1 MKLSSIHVKSLAIN
15 ASNISTTTINGQE
28 HYVIRGAVPIVDDIV
43 MNGGLYPAE
52 EINNSY
58 QTMEGKLMPLPHPMV
73 DGKYV
78 SANDP
83 RAINSYHVGAWAQN
97 VSKSGDQVVMDV
109 YINKA
114 VAETK
119 PDGKRLIN
127 RLDEMIAGTNTDP
140 IHLSTGLL
148 TNKERKSGESKQKK
162 YSWIAR
168 NMQFDH
174 IAILLDEPGAGT
186 PEEGVGMFVN
196 ADGQE
201 GEVETASLVDAA
213 NSLKDGLLNKVKFFL
228 THNSD
233 ASFDEIYQML
243 REAIRAPSG
252 SDVYRYVVTVWP
264 DKFIFEEGNKLFQQK
279 YLIDDSTVTLVGDPV
294 EVVRKPTEY
303 EVKTNG
309 ETNPMKE
316 KMIAALNA
324 AGVKT
329 EGLTDDQVWDAYN
342 QQVQKKADKEKGE
355 DVLSIINAIERGFD
369 DIEHRISNMDKE
381 HSKYI
386 RATVTRMNY
395 MLNGESDTRG
405 LMIQLLKTIGDSKDS
420 EEKIE
425 KVGQSMNLSHFEVLS
440 EKSLYKKRKRRDFAS
455 QVEEEKQ
462 QEELS
467 REDVLRLNKIHTRYQ
482 QAEIEDFIESYMKDD
497 HMEVK
502 DIDIRDEES
511 FEKLILA
518 YDYSTRRNSKY
529 KVIERDDKLIDNG
542 SYRYPALTFVRRKAK
557 S

>member
-1 MKLSSIHVKSLAIN
+1 MNLTSIHVKSLAIN
-15 ASNISTTTINGQE
+15 ASSISTTTINGQE

-83 RAINSYHVGAWAQN
+83 RAINAYHVGAWAQN

-148 TNKERKSGESKQKK
+148 TNKEKKSGESKGKK
-162 YSWIAR
+162 HSWIAR

-201 GEVETASLVDAA
+201 GEVETASLIDAA
-213 NSLKDGLLNKVKFFL
+213 NSLKDGLMNKVKFFL

-264 DKFIFEEGNKLFQQK
+264 DKFIYEEGSKLLQQK
-279 YLIDDSTVTLVGDPV
+279 YLIDDNAVTLVGEPI

-324 AGVKT
+324 AGVTT

-342 QQVQKKADKEKGE
+342 QQMQKKAGGGDPAGAQVNAEAITAAVNAAITPLTDKIASLETQIQANAEKDLTEKRQAVKAKFPFMTEAAINSLAG
-355 DVLSIINAIERGFD
+355 DVLNDMYSQCQTSTG
-369 DIEHRISNMDKE
+369 
-381 HSKYI
+381 
-386 RATVTRMNY
+386 
-395 MLNGESDTRG
+395 LNGAFRQATNNQSV
-405 LMIQLLKTIGDSKDS
+405 S
-420 EEKIE
+420 EMPE
-425 KVGQSMNLSHFEVLS
+425 
-440 EKSLYKKRKRRDFAS
+440 
-455 QVEEEKQ
+455 
-462 QEELS
+462 
-467 REDVLRLNKIHTRYQ
+467 
-482 QAEIEDFIESYMKDD
+482 
-497 HMEVK
+497 
-502 DIDIRDEES
+502 
-511 FEKLILA
+511 
-518 YDYSTRRNSKY
+518 
-529 KVIERDDKLIDNG
+529 
-542 SYRYPALTFVRRKAK
+542 
-557 S
+557 

>member
-1 MKLSSIHVKSLAIN
+1 MNLTSIHVKSLAIN
-15 ASNISTTTINGQE
+15 ASNISTTTINDQE

-109 YINKA
+109 YINRA

-148 TNKERKSGESKQKK
+148 TNKEKKFGESKGKK
-162 YSWIAR
+162 HSWIAR

-186 PEEGVGMFVN
+186 PEEGIGMFVN

-201 GEVETASLVDAA
+201 GEVETASLVEAA
-213 NSLKDGLLNKVKFFL
+213 NNMKDNWWDRVKLFIS
-228 THNSD
+228 NASEM
-233 ASFDEIYQML
+233 SFDDIYQAL
-243 REAIRAPSG
+243 RMSIKQ
-252 SDVYRYVVTVWP
+252 DDKKWRYVVSVWP
-264 DKFIFEEGNKLFQQK
+264 DHFVYEEDGENAKPNLFDQK
-279 YLIDDSTVTLVGDPV
+279 YLISDKVVTLVGDPV

-342 QQVQKKADKEKGE
+342 QQVQKKAGDQPGTQ
-355 DVLSIINAIERGFD
+355 INSDAITAAVNLAIKPLTDE
-369 DIEHRISNMDKE
+369 IS
-381 HSKYI
+381 
-386 RATVTRMNY
+386 T
-395 MLNGESDTRG
+395 
-405 LMIQLLKTIGDSKDS
+405 LKTQLQANAEKDL
-420 EEKIE
+420 KT
-425 KVGQSMNLSHFEVLS
+425 
-440 EKSLYKKRKRRDFAS
+440 KREA
-455 QVEEEKQ
+455 V
-462 QEELS
+462 
-467 REDVLRLNKIHTRYQ
+467 
-482 QAEIEDFIESYMKDD
+482 
-497 HMEVK
+497 
-502 DIDIRDEES
+502 
-511 FEKLILA
+511 
-518 YDYSTRRNSKY
+518 
-529 KVIERDDKLIDNG
+529 
-542 SYRYPALTFVRRKAK
+542 KAK
-557 S
+557 FPFMTEAAINSLAGEALNDMYAQCQTSTGLNPSFQQVNAENDQWKDYDLNAGIDQEKK

>member
-15 ASNISTTTINGQE
+15 ASNISTTTINDQE

-83 RAINSYHVGAWAQN
+83 RAINTYHVGAWAQN

-148 TNKERKSGESKQKK
+148 TNKEKKSGESKGKK
-162 YSWIAR
+162 HSWIAR

-201 GEVETASLVDAA
+201 GEVENASLIDAA
-213 NSLKDGLLNKVKFFL
+213 NSLKDGLLNKVKFFF

-243 REAIRAPSG
+243 RDAIRAPSG

-264 DKFIFEEGNKLFQQK
+264 DKFIYEEGNKLFQQK
-279 YLIDDSTVTLVGDPV
+279 YLIDDSTVTLVGEPV

-309 ETNPMKE
+309 ETNTMKE

-342 QQVQKKADKEKGE
+342 QQMQKKDGGGDPGQAQ
-355 DVLSIINAIERGFD
+355 INSDAITAAVNLALKPLTDE
-369 DIEHRISNMDKE
+369 ISTLKSQLQAN
-381 HSKYI
+381 
-386 RATVTRMNY
+386 A
-395 MLNGESDTRG
+395 ES
-405 LMIQLLKTIGDSKDS
+405 
-420 EEKIE
+420 
-425 KVGQSMNLSHFEVLS
+425 
-440 EKSLYKKRKRRDFAS
+440 
-455 QVEEEKQ
+455 
-462 QEELS
+462 EL
-467 REDVLRLNKIHTRYQ
+467 
-482 QAEIEDFIESYMKDD
+482 
-497 HMEVK
+497 
-502 DIDIRDEES
+502 
-511 FEKLILA
+511 
-518 YDYSTRRNSKY
+518 
-529 KVIERDDKLIDNG
+529 
-542 SYRYPALTFVRRKAK
+542 KAK
-557 S
+557 RDAVKAKFSFMTEAAINSLSGDALNDLYSQCQTSTGLNPAFQGNGAQSEILNMEAPE

>member
-43 MNGGLYPAE
+43 MNGGLYPGE

-58 QTMEGKLMPLPHPMV
+58 QTMERKLMPIGHPMV
-73 DGKYV
+73 NGKYV

-83 RAINSYHVGAWAQN
+83 QAVNDYYAGAWAQN
-97 VSKSGDQVVMDV
+97 VSKASDKVVMDV
-109 YINKA
+109 YVNKA
-114 VAETK
+114 VADTK
-119 PDGKRLIN
+119 PDGKRLIQ
-127 RLDEMIAGTNTDP
+127 RLDDMITGNNADP
-140 IHLSTGLL
+140 IHVSTGLL
-148 TNKERKSGESKQKK
+148 LNKEQKAGESKGKK
-162 YSWIAR
+162 HSWVAH

-201 GEVETASLVDAA
+201 GEVETASLIDAA

-243 REAIRAPSG
+243 REAIRSPSG

-264 DKFIFEEGNKLFQQK
+264 DKFIYEEGSKLFQQK
-279 YLIDDSTVTLVGDPV
+279 YLIDDSAVTLVGDAV

-309 ETNPMKE
+309 EQNPMKQ

-324 AGVKT
+324 AGVTT

-342 QQVQKKADKEKGE
+342 QQMQKKAGGGDPAGTQVNTDAITAAVNAALTPLTDKISHLETQ
-355 DVLSIINAIERGFD
+355 LQANAE
-369 DIEHRISNMDKE
+369 
-381 HSKYI
+381 
-386 RATVTRMNY
+386 
-395 MLNGESDTRG
+395 
-405 LMIQLLKTIGDSKDS
+405 
-420 EEKIE
+420 
-425 KVGQSMNLSHFEVLS
+425 
-440 EKSLYKKRKRRDFAS
+440 
-455 QVEEEKQ
+455 
-462 QEELS
+462 
-467 REDVLRLNKIHTRYQ
+467 
-482 QAEIEDFIESYMKDD
+482 
-497 HMEVK
+497 K
-502 DIDIRDEES
+502 DITAKRQ
-511 FEKLILA
+511 A
-518 YDYSTRRNSKY
+518 
-529 KVIERDDKLIDNG
+529 V
-542 SYRYPALTFVRRKAK
+542 KAK
-557 S
+557 FPFMTEAAINSLVGDALNDMFSQCQTSTGLNPAFQGNGAQSEILTMEAPE

>member
-58 QTMEGKLMPLPHPMV
+58 QTMEGKLMPLQHPMV

-233 ASFDEIYQML
+233 ASFGEIYQLL

-294 EVVRKPTEY
+294 EVVRKPIEY
-303 EVKTNG
+303 EIKTNG
-309 ETNPMKE
+309 ENDPMKE
-316 KMIAALNA
+316 LIINALQA
-324 AGVKT
+324 AGKPT
-329 EGLTDDQVWDAYN
+329 EGKSDAELMDAYN
-342 QQVQKKADKEKGE
+342 QLAAEKAAAKKDGGDEIDPATGKPKKKEQASNSEEAPAWFKPFADDLAAVKSGLAVNADKEKGE
-355 DVLSIINAIERGFD
+355 KRAAVKAKFGLDDLAVNALDGAALDGLFAQCQT
-369 DIEHRISNMDKE
+369 S
-381 HSKYI
+381 
-386 RATVTRMNY
+386 TG
-395 MLNGESDTRG
+395 LNGAFRPVNNN
-405 LMIQLLKTIGDSKDS
+405 DSFS
-420 EEKIE
+420 EMPE
-425 KVGQSMNLSHFEVLS
+425 
-440 EKSLYKKRKRRDFAS
+440 
-455 QVEEEKQ
+455 
-462 QEELS
+462 
-467 REDVLRLNKIHTRYQ
+467 
-482 QAEIEDFIESYMKDD
+482 
-497 HMEVK
+497 
-502 DIDIRDEES
+502 
-511 FEKLILA
+511 
-518 YDYSTRRNSKY
+518 
-529 KVIERDDKLIDNG
+529 
-542 SYRYPALTFVRRKAK
+542 
-557 S
+557 

>member
-58 QTMEGKLMPLPHPMV
+58 QTMERKLMPIGHPMV
-73 DGKYV
+73 NGKYV

-83 RAINSYHVGAWAQN
+83 QAVNDYYAGAWAQN
-97 VSKSGDQVVMDV
+97 VSKANDKVVMDV
-109 YINKA
+109 YVNKD
-114 VAETK
+114 VADTK
-119 PDGKRLIN
+119 PDGKRLIQ
-127 RLDEMIAGTNTDP
+127 RLDDMISGNNADP
-140 IHLSTGLL
+140 IHVSTGLL
-148 TNKERKSGESKQKK
+148 LNKEQKAGESKQKK
-162 YSWIAR
+162 YSWVAH

-201 GEVETASLVDAA
+201 GEVETASLIDAA

-264 DKFIFEEGNKLFQQK
+264 DKFIYEEGSKLFQQK
-279 YLIDDSTVTLVGDPV
+279 YLIDDNAVTLVGEPL

-309 ETNPMKE
+309 EQNPMKQ

-324 AGVKT
+324 AGVTT

-342 QQVQKKADKEKGE
+342 EQMKKSASDDKKDGGDDIDDAGKSKKKEPAANNEEMPAWAKVLTEQVTALNSQINASAETEKGNMRSAVKAKFGMT
-355 DVLSIINAIERGFD
+355 DLAVNALDGEPL
-369 DIEHRISNMDKE
+369 KE
-381 HSKYI
+381 LFAQCQTS
-386 RATVTRMNY
+386 TG
-395 MLNGESDTRG
+395 LNGAFRQATNTQSV
-405 LMIQLLKTIGDSKDS
+405 S
-420 EEKIE
+420 EMPE
-425 KVGQSMNLSHFEVLS
+425 
-440 EKSLYKKRKRRDFAS
+440 
-455 QVEEEKQ
+455 
-462 QEELS
+462 
-467 REDVLRLNKIHTRYQ
+467 
-482 QAEIEDFIESYMKDD
+482 
-497 HMEVK
+497 
-502 DIDIRDEES
+502 
-511 FEKLILA
+511 
-518 YDYSTRRNSKY
+518 
-529 KVIERDDKLIDNG
+529 
-542 SYRYPALTFVRRKAK
+542 
-557 S
+557 

>member
-58 QTMEGKLMPLPHPMV
+58 QTMERKLMPIGHPMV
-73 DGKYV
+73 NGKYV

-83 RAINSYHVGAWAQN
+83 QAVNDYYAGAWAQN
-97 VSKSGDQVVMDV
+97 VSKAGDKTVNDV
-109 YINKA
+109 YVNKA

-119 PDGKRLIN
+119 PDGKRLIA
-127 RLDEMIAGTNTDP
+127 RLDEMIAGTNSDP

-148 TNKERKSGESKQKK
+148 LNKEQKSGESKGKK
-162 YSWIAR
+162 YSWIAH

-201 GEVETASLVDAA
+201 GEVETASLIDAA
-213 NSLKDGLLNKVKFFL
+213 NNLKDGLLNKVKFFF

-264 DKFIFEEGNKLFQQK
+264 DKFIYEEGNKLFQQK
-279 YLIDDSTVTLVGDPV
+279 YLIDDSEVTLVGEPV

-309 ETNPMKE
+309 ENDPMKE
-316 KMIAALNA
+316 LIINALQA
-324 AGVKT
+324 AGKPT
-329 EGLTDDQVWDAYN
+329 EGKSDAELMDAYN
-342 QQVQKKADKEKGE
+342 QMKAEEATAKKKGDEEIDPETGKPKKKEQAINNEEMPAWAQKLADRVDTVVNSLNANADKEKGE
-355 DVLSIINAIERGFD
+355 KRAAVKLAM
-369 DIEHRISNMDKE
+369 NMSDEEVADLDGKALDAMYAKCQT
-381 HSKYI
+381 SFG
-386 RATVTRMNY
+386 
-395 MLNGESDTRG
+395 LNGAFRHQATNTQSV
-405 LMIQLLKTIGDSKDS
+405 S
-420 EEKIE
+420 EMPE
-425 KVGQSMNLSHFEVLS
+425 
-440 EKSLYKKRKRRDFAS
+440 
-455 QVEEEKQ
+455 
-462 QEELS
+462 
-467 REDVLRLNKIHTRYQ
+467 
-482 QAEIEDFIESYMKDD
+482 
-497 HMEVK
+497 
-502 DIDIRDEES
+502 
-511 FEKLILA
+511 
-518 YDYSTRRNSKY
+518 
-529 KVIERDDKLIDNG
+529 
-542 SYRYPALTFVRRKAK
+542 
-557 S
+557 

>member
-28 HYVIRGAVPIVDDIV
+28 HYVIRGAVPIVDSIV

-58 QTMEGKLMPLPHPMV
+58 QTMEGKLMPLPHPKV

-83 RAINSYHVGAWAQN
+83 RAINSFHVGAWAQN

-148 TNKERKSGESKQKK
+148 TNKEKKSGESKGKK
-162 YSWIAR
+162 YNWIAR

-201 GEVETASLVDAA
+201 GEVETASLIDAA
-213 NSLKDGLLNKVKFFL
+213 NSLKDGLLNKVKFFF
-228 THNSD
+228 THNSE

-243 REAIRAPSG
+243 RETIRAPSG
-252 SDVYRYVVTVWP
+252 SDVYRYVMTVWP
-264 DKFIFEEGNKLFQQK
+264 DKFIYEEGSKLFQQK
-279 YLIDDSTVTLVGDPV
+279 YLIDDNAVTLVGEPI

-342 QQVQKKADKEKGE
+342 EQMKKPADGKKDEEHPEADKSKKK
-355 DVLSIINAIERGFD
+355 DPAANA
-369 DIEHRISNMDKE
+369 
-381 HSKYI
+381 
-386 RATVTRMNY
+386 
-395 MLNGESDTRG
+395 
-405 LMIQLLKTIGDSKDS
+405 
-420 EEKIE
+420 EEIPAWAKA
-425 KVGQSMNLSHFEVLS
+425 LS
-440 EKSLYKKRKRRDFAS
+440 EKVDALNTQISANADTERK
-455 QVEEEKQ
+455 EM
-462 QEELS
+462 
-467 REDVLRLNKIHTRYQ
+467 REAV
-482 QAEIEDFIESYMKDD
+482 
-497 HMEVK
+497 
-502 DIDIRDEES
+502 
-511 FEKLILA
+511 
-518 YDYSTRRNSKY
+518 
-529 KVIERDDKLIDNG
+529 
-542 SYRYPALTFVRRKAK
+542 KAK
-557 S
+557 FDLSDTAVNAMADEPLKEMFSQCQTSLGLNGAFRQTNSSQSVSEMPE

>member
-83 RAINSYHVGAWAQN
+83 RAINAYHVGAWAQN

-119 PDGKRLIN
+119 SDGKRLIN
-127 RLDEMIAGTNTDP
+127 RLDEMVAGTNTDP

-148 TNKERKSGESKQKK
+148 TNKEKKSGESKEKK
-162 YSWIAR
+162 YTWIAR

-201 GEVETASLVDAA
+201 GEVETASLIDAA
-213 NSLKDGLLNKVKFFL
+213 NCLKDGLLNKAKFFL

-243 REAIRAPSG
+243 REAIRAQSG
-252 SDVYRYVVTVWP
+252 SDVYRYVMAVWP
-264 DKFIFEEGNKLFQQK
+264 DKFIYEEGSKLFQQK
-279 YLIDDSTVTLVGDPV
+279 YLIDDNAVTLVGEPI

-309 ETNPMKE
+309 EQNPMKQ

-324 AGVKT
+324 AGVTT

-342 QQVQKKADKEKGE
+342 QQMQKKDGAQPQINSDAITAAVNAAITPLTEKIGHLE
-355 DVLSIINAIERGFD
+355 TQLQANAEKD
-369 DIEHRISNMDKE
+369 
-381 HSKYI
+381 
-386 RATVTRMNY
+386 
-395 MLNGESDTRG
+395 
-405 LMIQLLKTIGDSKDS
+405 LKT
-420 EEKIE
+420 
-425 KVGQSMNLSHFEVLS
+425 
-440 EKSLYKKRKRRDFAS
+440 KRDA
-455 QVEEEKQ
+455 V
-462 QEELS
+462 
-467 REDVLRLNKIHTRYQ
+467 
-482 QAEIEDFIESYMKDD
+482 
-497 HMEVK
+497 
-502 DIDIRDEES
+502 
-511 FEKLILA
+511 
-518 YDYSTRRNSKY
+518 
-529 KVIERDDKLIDNG
+529 
-542 SYRYPALTFVRRKAK
+542 KAK
-557 S
+557 FSFMDEGAVNSLSGDALNALYSQCQTSTGLNPAFQGNSAQSEILTMEAPE

>member
-1 MKLSSIHVKSLAIN
+1 MQLSSIHVKSLAIN

-58 QTMEGKLMPLPHPMV
+58 QTMERKLMPLGHPMV
-73 DGKYV
+73 NGKYV

-83 RAINSYHVGAWAQN
+83 QAVNDYYAGAWAQN
-97 VSKSGDQVVMDV
+97 VSKASDKVVMDV
-109 YINKA
+109 YVNKV
-114 VAETK
+114 VAESK
-119 PDGKRLIN
+119 PDGKRLIQ
-127 RLDEMIAGTNTDP
+127 RLDDMITGNNAEP
-140 IHLSTGLL
+140 IHVSTGLL
-148 TNKERKSGESKQKK
+148 LNKEQKAGESKGKK
-162 YSWIAR
+162 HSWVAH

-201 GEVETASLVDAA
+201 SEVETASLIDAA
-213 NSLKDGLLNKVKFFL
+213 NSLKDGLMNKVKFFL

-264 DKFIFEEGNKLFQQK
+264 DKFIYEEGNKLLQQK
-279 YLIDDSTVTLVGDPV
+279 YLIDDNAVTLVGEPI

-309 ETNPMKE
+309 EENPMKE

-324 AGVKT
+324 AGVTT

-342 QQVQKKADKEKGE
+342 QQMQKKAGGGDPAGAQVNAEAITAAVNAAITPLTDKIASLETQLQANAEKDLTEKRQAVKAKFPFMTEAAINSLAG
-355 DVLSIINAIERGFD
+355 DVLNDMYSQCQTSTG
-369 DIEHRISNMDKE
+369 
-381 HSKYI
+381 
-386 RATVTRMNY
+386 
-395 MLNGESDTRG
+395 LNGAFR
-405 LMIQLLKTIGDSKDS
+405 
-420 EEKIE
+420 
-425 KVGQSMNLSHFEVLS
+425 
-440 EKSLYKKRKRRDFAS
+440 
-455 QVEEEKQ
+455 
-462 QEELS
+462 
-467 REDVLRLNKIHTRYQ
+467 
-482 QAEIEDFIESYMKDD
+482 QANNN
-497 HMEVK
+497 
-502 DIDIRDEES
+502 ES
-511 FEKLILA
+511 FSEMP
-518 YDYSTRRNSKY
+518 
-529 KVIERDDKLIDNG
+529 E
-542 SYRYPALTFVRRKAK
+542 
-557 S
+557 

>member
-15 ASNISTTTINGQE
+15 ASNISTTTINGQK

-83 RAINSYHVGAWAQN
+83 RAINAYHVGAWAQN

-109 YINKA
+109 YINQA

-127 RLDEMIAGTNTDP
+127 RLDEMMAGTNTDP

-148 TNKERKSGESKQKK
+148 TNKEKKSGESKEKK
-162 YSWIAR
+162 YTWIAR

-201 GEVETASLVDAA
+201 GEVETASLIDAA

-264 DKFIFEEGNKLFQQK
+264 DKFIYEEGSKLFQQK
-279 YLIDDSTVTLVGDPV
+279 YLIDDNAVTLVGEPI

-303 EVKTNG
+303 EIKTNG
-309 ETNPMKE
+309 ENDPMKE
-316 KMIAALNA
+316 LIINALQA
-324 AGVKT
+324 AGKPT
-329 EGLTDDQVWDAYN
+329 EGKSDAELMDAYN
-342 QQVQKKADKEKGE
+342 QLAAEKAAAKTETPEEKAAREKAEKEERERANNQAEAPAWFKPFADDLAAVKSGLTVNADKEKSEQRAAVKAKFGMTDVAVNALDGE
-355 DVLSIINAIERGFD
+355 PL
-369 DIEHRISNMDKE
+369 KE
-381 HSKYI
+381 LFAQCQTS
-386 RATVTRMNY
+386 TG
-395 MLNGESDTRG
+395 LNGAFRQATNNQSV
-405 LMIQLLKTIGDSKDS
+405 S
-420 EEKIE
+420 EMPE
-425 KVGQSMNLSHFEVLS
+425 
-440 EKSLYKKRKRRDFAS
+440 
-455 QVEEEKQ
+455 
-462 QEELS
+462 
-467 REDVLRLNKIHTRYQ
+467 
-482 QAEIEDFIESYMKDD
+482 
-497 HMEVK
+497 
-502 DIDIRDEES
+502 
-511 FEKLILA
+511 
-518 YDYSTRRNSKY
+518 
-529 KVIERDDKLIDNG
+529 
-542 SYRYPALTFVRRKAK
+542 
-557 S
+557 

>member
-1 MKLSSIHVKSLAIN
+1 MQLSSIHVKSLAIN

-58 QTMEGKLMPLPHPMV
+58 QTMERKLMPIGHPMV
-73 DGKYV
+73 NGKYV

-83 RAINSYHVGAWAQN
+83 QAVNDYYAGAWAQN
-97 VSKSGDQVVMDV
+97 VSKANDKVVMDV
-109 YINKA
+109 YVNKA
-114 VAETK
+114 VADTK
-119 PDGKRLIN
+119 PDGKRLIQ
-127 RLDEMIAGTNTDP
+127 RLDDMISGNNADP
-140 IHLSTGLL
+140 IHVSTGLL
-148 TNKERKSGESKQKK
+148 LNKEQKAGESKGKK
-162 YSWIAR
+162 HSWVAH

-201 GEVETASLVDAA
+201 GEVETASLIDAA

-264 DKFIFEEGNKLFQQK
+264 DKFIYEEGSKLFQQK
-279 YLIDDSTVTLVGDPV
+279 YLIYDNAVTLVGEPI

-309 ETNPMKE
+309 EQNPMKQ

-324 AGVKT
+324 AGVTT

-342 QQVQKKADKEKGE
+342 QQMQKKAGGGDPAGTQVNTDAITAAVNAALTPLTDKISHLETQ
-355 DVLSIINAIERGFD
+355 LQANAE
-369 DIEHRISNMDKE
+369 
-381 HSKYI
+381 
-386 RATVTRMNY
+386 
-395 MLNGESDTRG
+395 
-405 LMIQLLKTIGDSKDS
+405 
-420 EEKIE
+420 
-425 KVGQSMNLSHFEVLS
+425 
-440 EKSLYKKRKRRDFAS
+440 
-455 QVEEEKQ
+455 
-462 QEELS
+462 
-467 REDVLRLNKIHTRYQ
+467 
-482 QAEIEDFIESYMKDD
+482 
-497 HMEVK
+497 K
-502 DIDIRDEES
+502 DITAKRQ
-511 FEKLILA
+511 A
-518 YDYSTRRNSKY
+518 
-529 KVIERDDKLIDNG
+529 V
-542 SYRYPALTFVRRKAK
+542 KAK
-557 S
+557 FPFMTEAAINSLVGDALNDMFSQCQTSTGLNPAFQGNGAQSEILTMEAPE

>member
-43 MNGGLYPAE
+43 MNGVLYPAE

-58 QTMEGKLMPLPHPMV
+58 QTMERKLMPIGHPMV
-73 DGKYV
+73 NGKYV

-83 RAINSYHVGAWAQN
+83 QAVNDYYAGAWAQN
-97 VSKSGDQVVMDV
+97 VSKAGDKTVNDV
-109 YINKA
+109 YVNKA

-119 PDGKRLIN
+119 PDGKRLIA
-127 RLDEMIAGTNTDP
+127 RLDEMIAGTNSDP

-148 TNKERKSGESKQKK
+148 LNKEQKSGESKGKK
-162 YSWIAR
+162 YSWIAH

-201 GEVETASLVDAA
+201 GEVETASLIDAA
-213 NSLKDGLLNKVKFFL
+213 NNLKDGLLNKVKFFF

-243 REAIRAPSG
+243 RDAIRAPSG

-264 DKFIFEEGNKLFQQK
+264 DKFIYEEGSKLFQQK
-279 YLIDDSTVTLVGDPV
+279 YLIDDSEVTLVGEPV

-309 ETNPMKE
+309 DTNPMKE

-342 QQVQKKADKEKGE
+342 QQMQKKDGGGDPAQAQINSDAITAAVNAAITPLNEK
-355 DVLSIINAIERGFD
+355 LSKLETQLQANA
-369 DIEHRISNMDKE
+369 
-381 HSKYI
+381 
-386 RATVTRMNY
+386 
-395 MLNGESDTRG
+395 ESD
-405 LMIQLLKTIGDSKDS
+405 LKT
-420 EEKIE
+420 
-425 KVGQSMNLSHFEVLS
+425 
-440 EKSLYKKRKRRDFAS
+440 KRDA
-455 QVEEEKQ
+455 V
-462 QEELS
+462 
-467 REDVLRLNKIHTRYQ
+467 
-482 QAEIEDFIESYMKDD
+482 
-497 HMEVK
+497 
-502 DIDIRDEES
+502 
-511 FEKLILA
+511 
-518 YDYSTRRNSKY
+518 
-529 KVIERDDKLIDNG
+529 
-542 SYRYPALTFVRRKAK
+542 KAK
-557 S
+557 FSFMTEAAINSLAGDALSDLYSQCQTSTGLNPSFQQVNAENDQWKDYDLNAGIDQENK

>member
-28 HYVIRGAVPIVDDIV
+28 HYVIRGVVPIVDDIV

-83 RAINSYHVGAWAQN
+83 RAINTYHVGAWAQN
-97 VSKSGDQVVMDV
+97 VSKSGEQVVMDV
-109 YINKA
+109 YINKD

-127 RLDEMIAGTNTDP
+127 RLDEMIGGTNADP

-148 TNKERKSGESKQKK
+148 TNKEKKSGESKGKK
-162 YSWIAR
+162 HSWIAR

-201 GEVETASLVDAA
+201 GEVETASLIDAA

-252 SDVYRYVVTVWP
+252 SEVYRYVMTVWP
-264 DKFIFEEGNKLFQQK
+264 DKFIYEEGNKLFQQK
-279 YLIDDSTVTLVGDPV
+279 YLIDDRSVTLVGEPL

-309 ETNPMKE
+309 ELNPMKE
-316 KMIAALNA
+316 KMIAALNT

-329 EGLTDDQVWDAYN
+329 DGLTDDQVWDAYN
-342 QQVQKKADKEKGE
+342 QQMQKKEGGGDPGQAQIHSDAITAAVNRALKPLTDEISTLKSQ
-355 DVLSIINAIERGFD
+355 LQANA
-369 DIEHRISNMDKE
+369 
-381 HSKYI
+381 
-386 RATVTRMNY
+386 
-395 MLNGESDTRG
+395 ESD
-405 LMIQLLKTIGDSKDS
+405 LKTKRDAVKAKFSFMTEAAVNSLSGDALNDLYSQCQTS
-420 EEKIE
+420 T
-425 KVGQSMNLSHFEVLS
+425 GLNPAFQGNS
-440 EKSLYKKRKRRDFAS
+440 EKSDI
-455 QVEEEKQ
+455 
-462 QEELS
+462 LS
-467 REDVLRLNKIHTRYQ
+467 
-482 QAEIEDFIESYMKDD
+482 
-497 HMEVK
+497 MEAP
-502 DIDIRDEES
+502 E
-511 FEKLILA
+511 
-518 YDYSTRRNSKY
+518 
-529 KVIERDDKLIDNG
+529 
-542 SYRYPALTFVRRKAK
+542 
-557 S
+557 

>member
-28 HYVIRGAVPIVDDIV
+28 HYVIRGAVPIVDSIV

-58 QTMEGKLMPLPHPMV
+58 QTMEGKLMPLPHPKV

-83 RAINSYHVGAWAQN
+83 RAINSFHVGAWAQN

-127 RLDEMIAGTNTDP
+127 RLDEMIDGTNTDP

-148 TNKERKSGESKQKK
+148 TNKEKKSGESKGKK

-201 GEVETASLVDAA
+201 GEVETASLIDAA
-213 NSLKDGLLNKVKFFL
+213 NSLKDGLLNKVKFFFA
-228 THNSD
+228 HNSD

-243 REAIRAPSG
+243 RDAIRAPS
-252 SDVYRYVVTVWP
+252 STDVYRYVVTVWP
-264 DKFIFEEGNKLFQQK
+264 DKFIYEEGNKLFQQK
-279 YLIDDSTVTLVGDPV
+279 YLIDDGTVTLVGDAV

-309 ETNPMKE
+309 ELNPMKQ

-324 AGVKT
+324 AGVT
-329 EGLTDDQVWDAYN
+329 TDGLTDDQVWDAYN
-342 QQVQKKADKEKGE
+342 EQVKKPADDNIDPKTGKPKVKPTETENNSDMQAMITAAVNAAVKPLQEQLQANADK
-355 DVLSIINAIERGFD
+355 D
-369 DIEHRISNMDKE
+369 
-381 HSKYI
+381 
-386 RATVTRMNY
+386 
-395 MLNGESDTRG
+395 
-405 LMIQLLKTIGDSKDS
+405 LKT
-420 EEKIE
+420 
-425 KVGQSMNLSHFEVLS
+425 
-440 EKSLYKKRKRRDFAS
+440 KREA
-455 QVEEEKQ
+455 V
-462 QEELS
+462 
-467 REDVLRLNKIHTRYQ
+467 
-482 QAEIEDFIESYMKDD
+482 
-497 HMEVK
+497 
-502 DIDIRDEES
+502 
-511 FEKLILA
+511 
-518 YDYSTRRNSKY
+518 
-529 KVIERDDKLIDNG
+529 
-542 SYRYPALTFVRRKAK
+542 KAK
-557 S
+557 FSFMTEAAVNSLSGEALNDMFSQCQTSIGLNSSFQGNGAQSEILTMEAPE

>member
-83 RAINSYHVGAWAQN
+83 RAINAYHVGAWAQN

-148 TNKERKSGESKQKK
+148 TNKEKKSGASKEKK
-162 YSWIAR
+162 YTWIAR

-201 GEVETASLVDAA
+201 GEVETASLIDAA
-213 NSLKDGLLNKVKFFL
+213 NSLKDGLVNKVKFFL

-264 DKFIFEEGNKLFQQK
+264 DKFIYEEGSKLFQQK
-279 YLIDDSTVTLVGDPV
+279 YLIDDSTVTLVGDAV

-309 ETNPMKE
+309 EQNPMKQ

-324 AGVKT
+324 AGVTT

-342 QQVQKKADKEKGE
+342 QQMQKKAGGGDPAGAQVNTDAITAAVNAALTPLTDKISHLETQ
-355 DVLSIINAIERGFD
+355 LQANAE
-369 DIEHRISNMDKE
+369 
-381 HSKYI
+381 
-386 RATVTRMNY
+386 
-395 MLNGESDTRG
+395 
-405 LMIQLLKTIGDSKDS
+405 
-420 EEKIE
+420 
-425 KVGQSMNLSHFEVLS
+425 
-440 EKSLYKKRKRRDFAS
+440 
-455 QVEEEKQ
+455 
-462 QEELS
+462 
-467 REDVLRLNKIHTRYQ
+467 
-482 QAEIEDFIESYMKDD
+482 
-497 HMEVK
+497 K
-502 DIDIRDEES
+502 DITAKRQ
-511 FEKLILA
+511 A
-518 YDYSTRRNSKY
+518 
-529 KVIERDDKLIDNG
+529 V
-542 SYRYPALTFVRRKAK
+542 KAK
-557 S
+557 FPFMTEAAINSLAGDALNDMFSQCQTSTGLNPAFQGNGAQSEILTMEAPE

>member
-201 GEVETASLVDAA
+201 GEVETASLVEAA

-309 ETNPMKE
+309 ENDPMKE
-316 KMIAALNA
+316 LIINALQA
-324 AGVKT
+324 AGKPT
-329 EGLTDDQVWDAYN
+329 EGKSDAELMDAYN
-342 QQVQKKADKEKGE
+342 QLAAEKAAAKKDGGDEIDPATGKPKKKEQASNSEEAPAWFKPFADDLAAVKSGLAVNADKEKGE
-355 DVLSIINAIERGFD
+355 KRAAVKAKFGLDDLAVNALDGAALDGLFAQCQT
-369 DIEHRISNMDKE
+369 S
-381 HSKYI
+381 
-386 RATVTRMNY
+386 TG
-395 MLNGESDTRG
+395 LNGAFRPVNNN
-405 LMIQLLKTIGDSKDS
+405 DSFS
-420 EEKIE
+420 EMPE
-425 KVGQSMNLSHFEVLS
+425 
-440 EKSLYKKRKRRDFAS
+440 
-455 QVEEEKQ
+455 
-462 QEELS
+462 
-467 REDVLRLNKIHTRYQ
+467 
-482 QAEIEDFIESYMKDD
+482 
-497 HMEVK
+497 
-502 DIDIRDEES
+502 
-511 FEKLILA
+511 
-518 YDYSTRRNSKY
+518 
-529 KVIERDDKLIDNG
+529 
-542 SYRYPALTFVRRKAK
+542 
-557 S
+557 

>member
-1 MKLSSIHVKSLAIN
+1 MNLTSIHVKSLAIN

-58 QTMEGKLMPLPHPMV
+58 QTMERKLMPLGHPMV
-73 DGKYV
+73 GGKYV

-83 RAINSYHVGAWAQN
+83 QAVNDYYAGAWAQN
-97 VSKSGDQVVMDV
+97 VSKASDKVVMDV
-109 YINKA
+109 YVNKA

-119 PDGKRLIN
+119 PDGKRLIQ
-127 RLDEMIAGTNTDP
+127 RLDDMITGNNADP
-140 IHLSTGLL
+140 IHVSTGLL
-148 TNKERKSGESKQKK
+148 LNKEQKAGESKGKK
-162 YSWIAR
+162 HSWVAH

-201 GEVETASLVDAA
+201 GEVETASLIDAA
-213 NSLKDGLLNKVKFFL
+213 NSLKDGLVNKVKFFL

-264 DKFIFEEGNKLFQQK
+264 DKFIYEEGSKLFQQK
-279 YLIDDSTVTLVGDPV
+279 YLIDDNAVTLVGEPI

-309 ETNPMKE
+309 EQNPMKQ

-324 AGVKT
+324 AGVTT
-329 EGLTDDQVWDAYN
+329 EGLNDDQVWDAYN
-342 QQVQKKADKEKGE
+342 QQMQKKAGGGDPAGAQVNT
-355 DVLSIINAIERGFD
+355 DAITAAVNA
-369 DIEHRISNMDKE
+369 
-381 HSKYI
+381 
-386 RATVTRMNY
+386 
-395 MLNGESDTRG
+395 
-405 LMIQLLKTIGDSKDS
+405 
-420 EEKIE
+420 
-425 KVGQSMNLSHFEVLS
+425 
-440 EKSLYKKRKRRDFAS
+440 
-455 QVEEEKQ
+455 
-462 QEELS
+462 
-467 REDVLRLNKIHTRYQ
+467 
-482 QAEIEDFIESYMKDD
+482 
-497 HMEVK
+497 
-502 DIDIRDEES
+502 
-511 FEKLILA
+511 
-518 YDYSTRRNSKY
+518 
-529 KVIERDDKLIDNG
+529 
-542 SYRYPALTFVRRKAK
+542 ALTPLTDKISHLETQLQANAEKNITAKRQAVKAK
-557 S
+557 FPFMTEAAINSLAGDALNDMFSQCQTSTGLNPAFQGNGAQSEILTMEAPE

>member
-83 RAINSYHVGAWAQN
+83 RAINTYHVGAWAQN

-148 TNKERKSGESKQKK
+148 TNKEKKSGESKGKK
-162 YSWIAR
+162 HSWIAR

-186 PEEGVGMFVN
+186 PEEGIGMFVN

-201 GEVETASLVDAA
+201 GEVENASLIDAA
-213 NSLKDGLLNKVKFFL
+213 NSLKDGWWNKVKFFIS
-228 THNSD
+228 NASEM
-233 ASFDEIYQML
+233 SFDDIYQAL
-243 REAIRAPSG
+243 RVSIKQ
-252 SDVYRYVVTVWP
+252 DDKKWRYVVSVWP
-264 DKFIFEEGNKLFQQK
+264 DHFVYEEDGENAKLKLFDQK
-279 YLIDDSTVTLVGDPV
+279 YLISDKVVTLVGDPV

-342 QQVQKKADKEKGE
+342 QQMQKKEGGSDPGQAQINSDVITAAVNAALTPLNEK
-355 DVLSIINAIERGFD
+355 LSKLETQLQANA
-369 DIEHRISNMDKE
+369 
-381 HSKYI
+381 
-386 RATVTRMNY
+386 
-395 MLNGESDTRG
+395 ESE
-405 LMIQLLKTIGDSKDS
+405 LKT
-420 EEKIE
+420 
-425 KVGQSMNLSHFEVLS
+425 
-440 EKSLYKKRKRRDFAS
+440 KRDA
-455 QVEEEKQ
+455 V
-462 QEELS
+462 
-467 REDVLRLNKIHTRYQ
+467 
-482 QAEIEDFIESYMKDD
+482 
-497 HMEVK
+497 
-502 DIDIRDEES
+502 
-511 FEKLILA
+511 
-518 YDYSTRRNSKY
+518 
-529 KVIERDDKLIDNG
+529 
-542 SYRYPALTFVRRKAK
+542 KAK
-557 S
+557 FSFMTEAAINSLAGDALNDLYSQCQTSTGLNPAFQGNGAQSEILNMEAPE

>member
-43 MNGGLYPAE
+43 MNNGLYLGE

-58 QTMEGKLMPLPHPMV
+58 QTMEGKLMPLPHPKV

-83 RAINSYHVGAWAQN
+83 RAINSFHVGAWAQN

-148 TNKERKSGESKQKK
+148 TNKEKKSGESKGKK

-201 GEVETASLVDAA
+201 GEVETASLIDAA
-213 NSLKDGLLNKVKFFL
+213 NSLKDGLLNKVKFFF

-243 REAIRAPSG
+243 REAIRPSTDSG
-252 SDVYRYVVTVWP
+252 VYRYVVTVWP
-264 DKFIFEEGNKLFQQK
+264 DKFIYEDGNKLFQQK
-279 YLIDDSTVTLVGDPV
+279 YLIDDNAVTLVGDAV

-303 EVKTNG
+303 EIKTNG
-309 ETNPMKE
+309 ENDPMKE
-316 KMIAALNA
+316 LIINALQA
-324 AGVKT
+324 AGKPT
-329 EGLTDDQVWDAYN
+329 EGKSDAELMDAYN
-342 QQVQKKADKEKGE
+342 QMKAEEATAKKKGDEEIDPETGKTKKKEQATNNEEMPAWAKTLADRVDVVFNSLNANADKEKGE
-355 DVLSIINAIERGFD
+355 
-369 DIEHRISNMDKE
+369 K
-381 HSKYI
+381 
-386 RATVTRMNY
+386 RATVKLAMNMSDEEVADLDGKALDAMY
-395 MLNGESDTRG
+395 AKCQTSFGLNGAFRQATNTQSV
-405 LMIQLLKTIGDSKDS
+405 S
-420 EEKIE
+420 EMPE
-425 KVGQSMNLSHFEVLS
+425 
-440 EKSLYKKRKRRDFAS
+440 
-455 QVEEEKQ
+455 
-462 QEELS
+462 
-467 REDVLRLNKIHTRYQ
+467 
-482 QAEIEDFIESYMKDD
+482 
-497 HMEVK
+497 
-502 DIDIRDEES
+502 
-511 FEKLILA
+511 
-518 YDYSTRRNSKY
+518 
-529 KVIERDDKLIDNG
+529 
-542 SYRYPALTFVRRKAK
+542 
-557 S
+557 

>member
-83 RAINSYHVGAWAQN
+83 RAINAYHVGAWAQN

-148 TNKERKSGESKQKK
+148 TNKEKKSGESKEKK
-162 YSWIAR
+162 YTWIAR

-201 GEVETASLVDAA
+201 GEVETASLIDAA
-213 NSLKDGLLNKVKFFL
+213 NSLKDGLVNKVKFFL

-264 DKFIFEEGNKLFQQK
+264 DKFIYEEGSKLFQQK
-279 YLIDDSTVTLVGDPV
+279 YLIDDSTVTLVGDAV

-309 ETNPMKE
+309 EQNPMKQ

-324 AGVKT
+324 AGVTT

-342 QQVQKKADKEKGE
+342 QQMQKKAGGGDPAGAQVNTDAITAAVNAALTPLTDKISHLETQ
-355 DVLSIINAIERGFD
+355 LQANAE
-369 DIEHRISNMDKE
+369 
-381 HSKYI
+381 
-386 RATVTRMNY
+386 
-395 MLNGESDTRG
+395 
-405 LMIQLLKTIGDSKDS
+405 
-420 EEKIE
+420 
-425 KVGQSMNLSHFEVLS
+425 
-440 EKSLYKKRKRRDFAS
+440 
-455 QVEEEKQ
+455 
-462 QEELS
+462 
-467 REDVLRLNKIHTRYQ
+467 
-482 QAEIEDFIESYMKDD
+482 
-497 HMEVK
+497 K
-502 DIDIRDEES
+502 DITAKRQ
-511 FEKLILA
+511 A
-518 YDYSTRRNSKY
+518 
-529 KVIERDDKLIDNG
+529 V
-542 SYRYPALTFVRRKAK
+542 KAK
-557 S
+557 FPFMTEAAINSLAGDALNDMFSQCQTSTGLNPAFQGNGAQSEILTMEAPE

>member
-58 QTMEGKLMPLPHPMV
+58 QTMERKLMPLGHPMV
-73 DGKYV
+73 GGKYV

-83 RAINSYHVGAWAQN
+83 QAVNDYYAGAWAQN
-97 VSKSGDQVVMDV
+97 VSKANDKVVMDV
-109 YINKA
+109 YVNKA
-114 VAETK
+114 VADTK
-119 PDGKRLIN
+119 PDGKRLIQ
-127 RLDEMIAGTNTDP
+127 RLDDMITGNNADP
-140 IHLSTGLL
+140 IHVSTGLL
-148 TNKERKSGESKQKK
+148 LNKEQKSGESKGKK
-162 YSWIAR
+162 HSWVAH

-201 GEVETASLVDAA
+201 GEVETASLIDAA
-213 NSLKDGLLNKVKFFL
+213 NSLKDGLVNKVKFFL

-264 DKFIFEEGNKLFQQK
+264 DKFIYEEGSKLFQQK
-279 YLIDDSTVTLVGDPV
+279 YLIDDNAVTLVGEPI

-309 ETNPMKE
+309 EQNPMKQ

-324 AGVKT
+324 AGVTT

-342 QQVQKKADKEKGE
+342 EQMKKSASDDKKDGGDDIDDAGKSKKKEPAANNEEMPAWAKVLTEK
-355 DVLSIINAIERGFD
+355 VTALNSQINANAEG
-369 DIEHRISNMDKE
+369 EKSNMRAAVKAKFSMTDVAVNALDGEPLKE
-381 HSKYI
+381 LFAQCQTS
-386 RATVTRMNY
+386 TG
-395 MLNGESDTRG
+395 LNGAFRQATNNQSV
-405 LMIQLLKTIGDSKDS
+405 S
-420 EEKIE
+420 EMPE
-425 KVGQSMNLSHFEVLS
+425 
-440 EKSLYKKRKRRDFAS
+440 
-455 QVEEEKQ
+455 
-462 QEELS
+462 
-467 REDVLRLNKIHTRYQ
+467 
-482 QAEIEDFIESYMKDD
+482 
-497 HMEVK
+497 
-502 DIDIRDEES
+502 
-511 FEKLILA
+511 
-518 YDYSTRRNSKY
+518 
-529 KVIERDDKLIDNG
+529 
-542 SYRYPALTFVRRKAK
+542 
-557 S
+557 